1 MTSQSRLL
9 TTPALDAQTF
19 VSRATARSSHA
30 FTLAELSND
39 AAGGHPAQRWALS
52 RKSIGTWHT
61 FWESSSVATWLL
73 VRAVVSIKGAGS
85 LSDTT
90 TLTLTATDGTSTAS
104 TQAHG
109 IPDGLRGDSTILL
122 PIGARTA
129 ARAEVLTTRLWAVSL
144 AELRAVLSAS
154 TLWRFKLVGTVGT
167 AHYLESFTIEEASRF
182 MVDTADTYGQLP
194 QSYLPRG
201 LVVDGDPGGLTRI
214 GATLEDA
221 FDLNRRTYHAS
232 SIDEAAPWTTTSTS
246 YATLTGD
253 AEPGG
258 TPIKSVVRGRRMRLG
273 TDARVR
279 FRVRYKTTGGG
290 DGSIRLHTGGGSSPY
305 TLSLPSTGGAW
316 ADSDVAVGY
325 LKTSA
330 TDYLDTLYWSAKTTA
345 GTLSVSA
352 RTVWDH
358 PL

>member
-1 MTSQSRLL
+1 MTTQPRLL
-9 TTPALDAQTF
+9 VTPSLDAQTF
-19 VSRATARSSHA
+19 ASRTTARSSHP

-52 RKSIGTWHT
+52 RKGSGTWHT

-90 TLTLTATDGTSTAS
+90 TLTLTATDGTSTAT

-122 PIGARTA
+122 PIGARSA
-129 ARAEVLTTRLWAVSL
+129 PRAEVLTTRLWAVSL
-144 AELRAVLSAS
+144 AELRAVLSAA
-154 TLWRFKLVGTVGT
+154 TLWRFKLVGVVGT

-182 MVDTADTYGQLP
+182 AIDTADTYGQLP

-214 GATLEDA
+214 GATLEAA
-221 FDLNRRTYHAS
+221 FDLSRRTYHAS
-232 SIDEAAPWTTTSTS
+232 SIDEATPWTTSATS
-246 YATLTGD
+246 YATLSGD

-258 TPIKSVVRGRRMRLG
+258 AAIQSVVRGRRMRVG
-273 TDARVR
+273 TDCRVR
-279 FRVRYKTTGGG
+279 FRVRYKTTAGQTA
-290 DGSIRLHTGGGSSPY
+290 SIRLHTGVATY
-305 TLSLPSTGGAW
+305 TLALGDTSGAW
-316 ADSDVAVGY
+316 ADSDVEVAY
-325 LKTSA
+325 LKTSGVG
-330 TDYLDTLYWSAKTTA
+330 YLDTIYWSAKCTG